1 MKRRS
6 LFLILFLLVVIALLL
21 IWFIGRRRNDTASI
35 VPQDAR
41 AVALLDVNELS
52 RATGL
57 EAGKILARLGVSE
70 AGEAGLNL
78 SAPVYGF
85 VTGQG
90 HFGIALSVKSKSRLK
105 KALQQL
111 GADVESQRGYQW
123 AMMKNWMAAFDSNR
137 LLILGPVSATEATG
151 LRGQMVALM
160 KQKKAD
166 SPVLD
171 ELKNRSGSLRL
182 ISRLDVM
189 PKAYVGTLRKWLP
202 ADLDFSRVSAFVSL
216 DAQDKSFTLNTEL
229 LSDDKQVQQA
239 LAQADSLWQPIQ
251 GKLIEQGPES
261 PVLWATAG
269 LRGDRLLS
277 LLRQNP
283 AIRTRLIALN
293 MCVDA
298 DMMLRSIDGD
308 VSISVPNISL
318 NFKQPPLLMT
328 ATLANKDFL
337 RNVDSWKSGL
347 ATEAGVRFRVLHDDD
362 FYLSAGDVNAYFG
375 VRGNQ
380 LYVTTNSRLADQAC
394 RPTTAPGLQA
404 LLPKMQGRV
413 FFATFDAS
421 VFMKG
426 LGPLVQLLSAGNGM
440 LQLLGSVERINLSA
454 TNSHNIALEVQC
466 NQELKDILKP

>member
-1 MKRRS
+1 MKRQS
-6 LFLILFLLVVIALLL
+6 LFLILFLLVAVALLL
-21 IWFIGRRRNDTASI
+21 FWFIGRGRNDTASI
-35 VPQDAR
+35 IPQDAR
-41 AVALLDVNELS
+41 AVAQLDVKGLS
-52 RATGL
+52 RDTGL
-57 EAGKILARLGVSE
+57 EADKLFARLGVAE
-70 AGEAGLNL
+70 ADEAGLNL

-85 VTGQG
+85 VSGQG
-90 HFGIALSVKSKSRLK
+90 HFGIALSVKSQSRLK

-111 GADVESQRGYQW
+111 GAEVESQRGYQW
-123 AMMKNWMAAFDSNR
+123 AVLRNWVIAFDSKR
-137 LLILGPVSATEATG
+137 MLVLGPASATEAAG
-151 LRGQMVALM
+151 LRGQMVSLM
-160 KQKKAD
+160 KQEQTE
-166 SPVLD
+166 SPVLG
-171 ELKNRSGSLRL
+171 ELKNRPGSLKL

-202 ADLDFSRVSAFVSL
+202 AGIDFSRVSAFVSL

-229 LSDDKQVQQA
+229 LSDDKQVKQT
-239 LAQADSLWQPIQ
+239 LAQADSLWQPIK
-251 GKLIEQGPES
+251 GELLEQGPDS

-269 LRGDRLLS
+269 LRGDRLLN

-308 VSISVPNISL
+308 VTLSVPSISL
-318 NFKQPPLLMT
+318 NFKQPPLLLT
-328 ATLANKDFL
+328 AALANKDFL

-347 ATEAGVRFRVLHDDD
+347 ATGAGVRFRVLRDDD

-375 VRGNQ
+375 VRSNQ
-380 LYVTTNSRLADQAC
+380 LYITTNSRLADQAC
-394 RPTTAPGLQA
+394 RPSSAPGLQA

-421 VFMKG
+421 AFMKG
-426 LGPLVQLLSAGNGM
+426 LGPLVQLLSGGNGM
-440 LQLLGSVERINLSA
+440 LELLGSVERINLSA

-466 NQELKDILKP
+466 SRELKDILRP

>member
-1 MKRRS
+1 MKRRA
-6 LFLILFLLVVIALLL
+6 LFLILFLLVVIASLLF
-21 IWFIGRRRNDTASI
+21 WFIGKGRNDTASI
-35 VPQDAR
+35 IPQDAR
-41 AVALLDVNELS
+41 AVAVLDVNGLS
-52 RATGL
+52 RDAGL
-57 EAGKILARLGVSE
+57 DADKILSRLGI
-70 AGEAGLNL
+70 AQANEAGLNL

-85 VTGQG
+85 VSGQG

-111 GADVESQRGYQW
+111 GADVESLRSYQW
-123 AMMKNWMAAFDSNR
+123 SMVRSWMVVFDSSR
-137 LLILGPVSATEATG
+137 LLVLGPVSATEATG
-151 LRGQMVALM
+151 LRGQMVSLM
-160 KQKKAD
+160 KQKQTD
-166 SPVLD
+166 SPVLG
-171 ELKNRSGSLRL
+171 ELRSRPGSLRL

-202 ADLDFSRVSAFVSL
+202 AGIDFSRVSAFVSL

-229 LSDDKQVQQA
+229 LSEDRQVKQA
-239 LAQADSLWQPIQ
+239 LAQADSLWQPIRGQ
-251 GKLIEQGPES
+251 LIEQGPES

-269 LRGDRLLS
+269 LRGDRLLN

-283 AIRTRLIALN
+283 TIRTRLIALN

-298 DMMLRSIDGD
+298 DMMIRSINGD
-308 VSISVPNISL
+308 VSLSVPSISL
-318 NFKQPPLLMT
+318 NFKQPPLLLT
-328 ATLANKDFL
+328 ASLDNKDFL

-347 ATEAGVRFRVLHDDD
+347 ATDAGIRFRVLHDND

-380 LYVTTNSRLADQAC
+380 LYVTTNPRLADQAC
-394 RPTTAPGLQA
+394 RPASAQGLQA

-421 VFMKG
+421 SFMRG
-426 LGPLVQLLSAGNGM
+426 LGPLVQLLGASNGI
-440 LQLLGSVERINLSA
+440 LQLLGSVERINISA
-454 TNSHNIALEVQC
+454 TNSHDIALEVQC